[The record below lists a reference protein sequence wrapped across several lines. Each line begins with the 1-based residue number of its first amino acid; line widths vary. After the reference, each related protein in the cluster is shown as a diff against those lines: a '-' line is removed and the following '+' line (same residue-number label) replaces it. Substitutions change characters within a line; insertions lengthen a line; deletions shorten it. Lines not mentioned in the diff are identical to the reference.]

1 MNLKKLALSLLAVA
15 ALWSCSKDDGPS
27 TPTAKAPTI
36 TSITPDQGPVG
47 TLVTVNGTNFATTAA
62 ANTVKL
68 GSTTA
73 TISGTPTATKLA
85 ITVPQGATSGK
96 ITVTVGGK
104 TATSTKTFTVTE
116 PEPENVAPVIAA
128 QTFEVIESISD
139 TAEIGT
145 VSATDQDQDELT
157 FSITENDNDRF
168 EITPEGVLSLTAGT
182 TLDFAEQA
190 EHVITVQVS
199 DGKGGMDTA
208 EVTINVTEDLPPT
221 GKEEYEFSVAETIAD
236 TEVIGVITAEDPEGN
251 TIAYQVEDSDLFE
264 INAHGELSLIEGTNL
279 DHEAKTVHNIT
290 VIASDGINEL
300 EIFVTV
306 IVEDITSAEDPSTFV
321 TKWVAAQPN
330 DLVVIGVSDALSY
343 DFTIDW
349 GDGTVEEVVLTN
361 GEESFFH
368 EYAEP
373 GTYTVAIQG
382 DFPFIRMLNSSTPQ
396 KLVGI
401 QQWGAIQW
409 QSMEFAFFDCEN
421 LSEYTATDVPDLS
434 NVGSM
439 RRMFGNCDQFN
450 GDIGGWDTSN
460 VTDMSSAFSGATS
473 FNQDLSVWD
482 TSDVTDMSGMFFEAN
497 SFNQDIG
504 GWNTSNVTNMGSMFA
519 YASDFNQNIGGW
531 NTSNVTNMDSMFSD
545 ANSFNQ
551 DIGGWDTMSVNHMTA
566 MFDGATSFNQDIGG
580 WNTSNVGSMFAM
592 FRNATSF
599 NQDIGGWNTA
609 NVGSRDSMF
618 LNATSFDQDLGGWD
632 MSDLNTAFDMF
643 SNSGMSPAN
652 YGATLIGWA
661 SQGNENIPNNI
672 KLGASGLTY
681 CSTVE
686 VETARAILVNS
697 NFWVLDDAGQA
708 DPGDCQ

>member
-1 MNLKKLALSLLAVA
+1 MNFKNLALSLLAVA

-27 TPTAKAPTI
+27 TPTGPTV
-36 TSITPDQGPVG
+36 TSFTPEQGPVG
-47 TLVTVNGTNFATTAA
+47 TLVTVNGTNFAATAA

-68 GSTTA
+68 GSATA
-73 TISGTPTATKLA
+73 TISGTPTATKLT

-96 ITVTVGGK
+96 ISVTVGGK

-116 PEPENVAPVIAA
+116 PDPTNTPPVIADQA
-128 QTFEVIESISD
+128 FEVVESIAD

-145 VSATDQDQDELT
+145 VTATDQDQDELS

-190 EHVITVQVS
+190 QHVITVQVS

-208 EVTINVTEDLPPT
+208 EVTINVTEDMAPT
-221 GKEEYEFSVAETIAD
+221 GAVEYEFSVAETIAD
-236 TEVIGVITAEDPEGN
+236 DQTIGVITAEDPEGN
-251 TIAYQVEDSDLFE
+251 AIAYQVEDSDLFE
-264 INAHGELSLIEGTNL
+264 INADGELSLIEGTNL

-290 VIASDGINEL
+290 VVASDGLNEL

-330 DLVVIGVSDALSY
+330 DLVVIGVSDAMSY
-343 DFTIDW
+343 DFTVDW
-349 GDGTVEEVVLTN
+349 GDGTVEQVVLTN
-361 GEESFFH
+361 GELSFLH
-368 EYAEP
+368 EYPEP

-382 DFPFIRMLNSSTPQ
+382 DFPFIRMDNSSTPE

-409 QSMEFAFFDCEN
+409 QSMESAFYGCEN
-421 LSEYTATDVPDLS
+421 LAEYTATDVPDLS

-439 RRMFGNCDQFN
+439 RRMFRNCDQFN

-473 FNQDLSVWD
+473 FNQNLSDWD

-504 GWNTSNVTNMGSMFA
+504 GWNTSNVTDMQSMFA
-519 YASDFNQNIGGW
+519 YAL
-531 NTSNVTNMDSMFSD
+531 
-545 ANSFNQ
+545 SFNQ
-551 DIGGWDTMSVNHMTA
+551 DIGGWITSKVTNMEGMFWDAISFNQDIGGWNTISVNHMSE

-609 NVGSRDSMF
+609 NVGSRHSMF

-632 MSDLNTAFDMF
+632 MSNLNTAFDMF
-643 SNSGMSPAN
+643 SNSGMSIQN
-652 YGATLIGWA
+652 YSATLIGW
-661 SQGNENIPNNI
+661 SQQPFLSSNLTIGTAGLQYC
-672 KLGASGLTY
+672 LGSTGAQARQALIDTWNWTFDGDSGIIN
-681 CSTVE
+681 C
-686 VETARAILVNS
+686 
-697 NFWVLDDAGQA
+697 
-708 DPGDCQ
+708 P

>member
-251 TIAYQVEDSDLFE
+251 AITYQVDQSDLFE
-264 INAHGELSLIEGTNL
+264 INEDGELSLIEGTNL
-279 DHEAKTVHNIT
+279 DYEAKTVHNIT
-290 VIASDGINEL
+290 VVASDGFKKL

-321 TKWVAAQPN
+321 TKWVTAQPS
-330 DLVVIGVSDALSY
+330 DLVVIGLNGALSY
-343 DFTIDW
+343 DFTVDW
-349 GDGTVEEVVLTN
+349 GDGTVEDVVLTN
-361 GEESFFH
+361 GEESFSH

-373 GTYTVAIQG
+373 DTYTVAIQG
-382 DFPFIRMLNSSTPQ
+382 DFPIIRMDNSSTPE

-401 QQWGAIQW
+401 QQWGSIPW
-409 QSMEFAFFDCEN
+409 QSMELAFYGCTN
-421 LSEYTATDVPDLS
+421 LAEYTATDVPDLS

-439 RRMFGNCDQFN
+439 ASMFRECTQFN
-450 GDIGGWDTSN
+450 GDIGNWDIST
-460 VTDMSSAFSGATS
+460 VTDISRVFM
-473 FNQDLSVWD
+473 N
-482 TSDVTDMSGMFFEAN
+482 
-497 SFNQDIG
+497 
-504 GWNTSNVTNMGSMFA
+504 
-519 YASDFNQNIGGW
+519 
-531 NTSNVTNMDSMFSD
+531 
-545 ANSFNQ
+545 
-551 DIGGWDTMSVNHMTA
+551 
-566 MFDGATSFNQDIGG
+566 TSFNQDISN
-580 WNTSNVGSMFAM
+580 WNTEEVITMQATFHSTPFNKDISTWNTKKVENMRSMFA
-592 FRNATSF
+592 ATTNF
-599 NQDIGGWNTA
+599 NQDISNYWTTNAVTDMSYMFDAAEAFNQDMSGWVTS
-609 NVGSRDSMF
+609 NVKYMSFMFRD
-618 LNATSFDQDLGGWD
+618 ATSFDQDLGSWNISSLQNAISMLD
-632 MSDLNTAFDMF
+632 
-643 SNSGMSPAN
+643 NSGMSPEN
-652 YGATLIGWA
+652 LSSTFIGW
-661 SQGNENIPNNI
+661 NNFVEQNNGPQDI
-672 KLGASGLTY
+672 SLGVDNLTY
-681 CSTVE
+681 CG
-686 VETARAILVNS
+686 N
-697 NFWVLDDAGQA
+697 DALLAA
-708 DPGDCQ
+708 DNLFTDHGWQFVGNLGYQVDCN